1 MLTHRNRTTKKQKQ
15 RTKPKKKKKKKKKKP
30 RPVDSGR
37 DLLDETWGPH
47 EIKEVKIANFAERKL
62 LRCDGTV
69 DGVGKEEGGERGGG
83 EVEVSGQSRESSV
96 GARVVV

>member
-15 RTKPKKKKKKKKKKP
+15 RTKPKKKKKKKKKT
-30 RPVDSGR
+30 RTVDSGR

>member
-15 RTKPKKKKKKKKKKP
+15 RTKPKKKKKKKKKKT